1 MNSNGDSRSSSPA
14 VVVSGVPLPSLNRM
28 ILPPTGIFPIVVR
41 WPNNYMDQYEIYKNI
56 NEIVIFFKW
65 SKMSIPWPRQH
76 ASAMYSPAAIGEGPE
91 GNINSVKYRYFVLVS
106 KQNWIWKMLNFWSH
120 LGVNYDLRF
129 LLPSASRTL
138 SYSFVICST
147 TSVCVPNVAIPM
159 FSLIPNAT
167 DMVDIPLR

>member
-1 MNSNGDSRSSSPA
+1 
-14 VVVSGVPLPSLNRM
+14 
-28 ILPPTGIFPIVVR
+28 
-41 WPNNYMDQYEIYKNI
+41 
-56 NEIVIFFKW
+56 
-65 SKMSIPWPRQH
+65 
-76 ASAMYSPAAIGEGPE
+76 MYSPAAIGEGPE
-91 GNINSVKYRYFVLVS
+91 GNINSVKYRYFVLE
-106 KQNWIWKMLNFWSH
+106 MLNFWSH